1 MNRRTIL
8 SFRTIAALVT
18 GSFALAAPAAHGQ
31 TANGQNEPFVPP
43 KLIAKALQRAE
54 CSVPL
59 KEAAASADLAGLGQ
73 RLKLVTIPCW
83 RAAYNFGSI
92 LFALDPADQD
102 NARQLRFEVWNAKK
116 FITTYQL
123 SNVNY
128 DEKKRTLGSLH
139 KGRGV
144 GDCGSIG
151 EWKWTGRNFKLTG
164 FWHKDECDG
173 TLFENDKR
181 WRVFPRR

>member
-1 MNRRTIL
+1 MK
-8 SFRTIAALVT
+8 SRTIAALVV
-18 GSFALAAPAAHGQ
+18 GLVALAPVAHGQ
-31 TANGQNEPFVPP
+31 TANAQNEPFVPP
-43 KLIAKALQRAE
+43 KLIAKALERAE

-59 KEAAASADLAGLGQ
+59 KEAAASAELADLGK
-73 RLKLVTIPCW
+73 RLKLVAIPCW

-102 NARQLRFEVWNAKK
+102 NARQLRFEIWSSKK
-116 FITTYQL
+116 FIAIYQL
-123 SNVNY
+123 SNVDY
-128 DEKKRTLGSLH
+128 DEKTQTLSSLH

-151 EWKWTGRNFKLTG
+151 EWKWTGGNFKLTG
-164 FWHKDECDG
+164 YWFKEECDG
-173 TLFENDKR
+173 TPFADDKQ